1 MDIHGRELVKS
12 TKQIEKLLLIIVI
25 ISVLVVFK
33 FLSFVIVPLVAA
45 GLISLLF
52 MPIMRWCVKKNIS
65 NWITMPFVLI
75 VLLAFLGF
83 LILLVQLS
91 SSEISGVDT
100 QFWYDSLEKINQML
114 IPFLDMLGF
123 EHLSR
128 SNIGEYI
135 QNNAELSRKIYGL
148 FTTVLSFTQRTLIML
163 VMTLFYVVL
172 FLSGSINI
180 RKIMQTAVFK
190 SSTPAKRT
198 FLILEKSI
206 GKFLIVKFLVSLLAG
221 VTVSLS
227 CIAFDVKFP
236 FFWGVLIF
244 VTNFVQMFGPI
255 VSTTFLSLFAL
266 SQIDNTGTAFLLIAI
281 LIVIQ
286 IVTGSILEPIFMG
299 KAFSINIITVLI
311 MLMFWGYM
319 WGVVGMILSVP
330 ITVVL
335 KTMLSQ
341 SKKYK
346 IVSDLME

>member
-1 MDIHGRELVKS
+1 MDIHNRELVQS
-12 TKQIEKLLLIIVI
+12 TKHIEKLLLIIVI
-25 ISVLVVFK
+25 ISVLAVFK
-33 FLSFVIVPLVAA
+33 LLSFVIVPLVAA

-52 MPIMRWCVKKNIS
+52 MPMVRWGVKKNIS
-65 NWITMPFVLI
+65 NWFSMPLVLI
-75 VLLAFLGF
+75 ILLAFLGF

-91 SSEISGVDT
+91 SSEISGVDV

-123 EHLSR
+123 EHLSKN
-128 SNIGEYI
+128 NIGEYI
-135 QNNAELSRKIYGL
+135 QNNAELSRKIYTL
-148 FTTVLSFTQRTLIML
+148 FATILNFTQRTLIML

-172 FLSGSINI
+172 FLSGSINM

-190 SSTPAKRT
+190 SSAPATRT

-206 GKFLIVKFLVSLLAG
+206 GKFLIVKFLISLLAG
-221 VTVSLS
+221 VSVSLV

-244 VTNFVQMFGPI
+244 VTNFVQLFGPV
-255 VSTTFLSLFAL
+255 VSTTLLSLFAL
-266 SQIDNTGTAFLLIAI
+266 SQIDNTGTAFMLIGILIAI
-281 LIVIQ
+281 Q
-286 IVTGSILEPIFMG
+286 IITGSILEPIFMG
-299 KAFSINIITVLI
+299 KAFSINTITVLI

-330 ITVVL
+330 ITVVI

-341 SKKYK
+341 SSKYK